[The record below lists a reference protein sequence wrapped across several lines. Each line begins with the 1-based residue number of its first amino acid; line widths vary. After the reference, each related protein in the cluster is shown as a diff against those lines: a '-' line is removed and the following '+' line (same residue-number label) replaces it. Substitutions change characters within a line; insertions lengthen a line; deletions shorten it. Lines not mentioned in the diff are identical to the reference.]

1 VRKGTPERDL
11 TAEGY
16 AVLVAV
22 ARGDLRPIPLP
33 PEFVAALAPYRDAAA
48 L

>member
-1 VRKGTPERDL
+1 VRKGNPERDL

-33 PEFVAALAPYRDAAA
+33 PEFVEALAPYRAES